1 MSARALRWGA
11 LGLLAASGCTSRAA
25 WNHDESERIA
35 EVMQR
40 TPLESDE
47 VEGLAW
53 AASPPMASG
62 VLRSPGYSLDAPE
75 PRSRSRARKPKAVK
89 RR

>member
-1 MSARALRWGA
+1 MRTRALLLLGA
-11 LGLLAASGCTSRAA
+11 LAASGCTSRAA

-47 VEGLAW
+47 VEGIAW
-53 AASPPMASG
+53 AASPPMAG
-62 VLRSPGYSLDAPE
+62 GPLRSPDYSLEAKE
-75 PRSRSRARKPKAVK
+75 RRSPPAKRKPKVIK

>member
-1 MSARALRWGA
+1 MNARALLLGV
-11 LGLLAASGCTSRAA
+11 LGLGAASGCTSRAA

-47 VEGLAW
+47 VEGIAW
-53 AASPPMASG
+53 SASPPMASG
-62 VLRSPGYSLDAPE
+62 ALRSPGYSLEMPE
-75 PRSRSRARKPKAVK
+75 RQNQASKRKPRAVK

>member
-1 MSARALRWGA
+1 MNARALLWGV

-62 VLRSPGYSLDAPE
+62 ALRSPGYSLEAPE
-75 PRSRSRARKPKAVK
+75 RRSKSSPRKPKAVK
-89 RR
+89 RH